1 VNIFISLF
9 IIFLFF
15 NYFIPTFGNK
25 VNLTEFTD
33 NSKRFNFSYPYDWK
47 IQYQNN
53 NDTFF
58 YPLNTT
64 KYNNTFIEIERDPL
78 FNLSLKDHVFR
89 DLNYYIGKYLIGDF
103 ISFRITNIDS
113 NLTINKSPAYKTEYH
128 VIMNDK
134 FQSPVTILEY
144 YTTDKNDSLYKL
156 KFSEDGYIN
165 DLLNE
170 NTRTF
175 IIDSFASN
183 H

>member
-1 VNIFISLF
+1 MNIFISLS

-15 NYFIPTFGNK
+15 NYFITAFGNE
-25 VNLTEFTD
+25 VNLSEFTD
-33 NSKRFNFSYPYDWK
+33 SSQRFNFSYPDDWK

-53 NDTFF
+53 NDIFF

-89 DLNYYIGKYLIGDF
+89 DLNYYISKYLIGDF
-103 ISFRITNIDS
+103 MSFRITNIDS
-113 NLTINKSPAYKTEYH
+113 NFTINKSPAYKTEYH

-134 FQSPVTILEY
+134 FQSPVTIFEY
-144 YTTDKNDSLYKL
+144 YTTDKKDSLYKL

-175 IIDSFASN
+175 IIDSFSSN
-183 H
+183 P